1 LAQLNHPVDEV
12 ILSEDAVR
20 RRKLTRLKP
29 ANINTGAVFTE
40 RVCLLINSH
49 AKSGIEGHKLY

>member
-1 LAQLNHPVDEV
+1 LNHPVDEV